1 MHIGI
6 GTICAI
12 LFILLLIAIFVGLS
26 IAVKYRNTKN
36 KYNRQRS
43 ETAQWQNN
51 CNRIDTQF
59 TGLTTQIAQEE
70 ALKKEVEKR
79 RRVTQKTKNAVLER
93 DNKVCQICGISYNFV
108 EELCTGLGDY
118 LLFEIDHIQSVAQG
132 GTGSETDNL
141 QCLCWRCN
149 RKKGGKKT
157 NEEVLQLIDYGADK
171 LVPRYKP
178 LGTGNA
184 EENK

>member
-12 LFILLLIAIFVGLS
+12 LFILLLIAIFVGLA

-51 CNRIDTQF
+51 YNRIDTQF

-79 RRVTQKTKNAVLER
+79 RRVTQKTKNTVLER

-118 LLFEIDHIQSVAQG
+118 YTDSGSGIMPDAEHYVATPDG
-132 GTGSETDNL
+132 YNAG
-141 QCLCWRCN
+141 
-149 RKKGGKKT
+149 KGDFRR
-157 NEEVLQLIDYGADK
+157 VYAF
-171 LVPRYKP
+171 
-178 LGTGNA
+178 
-184 EENK
+184 

>member
-26 IAVKYRNTKN
+26 IAVKYRNTQN

-51 CNRIDTQF
+51 YNRIDTQF

-79 RRVTQKTKNAVLER
+79 RRVTQKTKNTVLER

-118 LLFEIDHIQSVAQG
+118 HTDSGSGIMPDAEHYVATPDG
-132 GTGSETDNL
+132 YNAG
-141 QCLCWRCN
+141 
-149 RKKGGKKT
+149 KGDFRR
-157 NEEVLQLIDYGADK
+157 VYAF
-171 LVPRYKP
+171 
-178 LGTGNA
+178 
-184 EENK
+184 